1 MNRKI
6 EEILEFNAIIQQLA
20 EETLTF
26 QGRTAVNQ
34 LHPTNDRTQ
43 IVQAFIEIEEATAIL
58 REQSQMPIA
67 ELPNLTEHFKRIEI
81 GADLN
86 GVELAQIGRV
96 LRIVNVLAQFFEQL
110 DIETPIIRLKE
121 LADKL
126 ITLPRMRQALA
137 VIDESG
143 YVRDEASEYLAS
155 TRHSVKRIERQIRER
170 LERYT
175 KESAEYL
182 SEPIITI
189 RNERF
194 VLPVKHEYRNKFGGV
209 IHDQSASGQTL
220 YIEPTKTLTLN
231 NDLSSAKS
239 NEKAEIQRILHELT
253 AELKPYLN
261 ELKQNTWVISRLDV
275 IQAKVRFASK
285 IKGIIPIIS
294 AQQEIQLID
303 ARHPLIDA
311 EMVVPNTIELGQDYR
326 SMVITGPNTG
336 GKTITLKTLGLLQLM
351 AQAGLPISAGEM
363 SQVAILDDI
372 FADIGDEQS
381 ISQNLST
388 FSSHMTHTVA
398 ILKQTS
404 RKTLTLF
411 DELGAGTDPQEGA
424 ALAIA
429 ILEFIR
435 SQNGLVVATT
445 HYPELKIY
453 GVNTP
458 NTINASMAFDV
469 ETLSPTYQLLIGIPG
484 KSNAFEISRR
494 LGLSNQII
502 SHAQSLAGSESHEIN
517 EMLEKLEQTNSRL
530 SQSLEEAE
538 KIEAENESLHAE
550 LEAMYHKFT
559 REKDLMLK
567 KADEKAQAI
576 VAKTERDA
584 EAIMASLRQ
593 KNSAKEHELIE
604 AKTQIKNLRDTG
616 VDLSKNKV
624 LKRAKA
630 QKALK
635 IGDEVLVLNYG
646 QRATVIR
653 VLADEHYEVQM
664 GLIKMKAKRS
674 ELEKVAKTVEKQTK
688 ATVKRANRGIGGAQS
703 IKTELD
709 LRGMRYEAAMATLDR
724 YIDSAL
730 LQNYPHVRIIH
741 GKGTGALQQGVWQYL
756 RTNRQVKHFEYA
768 TPNSGGNGVTIV
780 EFK

>member
-1 MNRKI
+1 MNHKI
-6 EEILEFNAIIQQLA
+6 EEILEFKEIIQQVA
-20 EETLTF
+20 DYTLTF
-26 QGRTAVNQ
+26 QGRKAVNQ
-34 LHPTNDRTQ
+34 LHPTNNRAQ
-43 IVQAFIEIEEATAIL
+43 IKKDFTEIEEATAIV
-58 REQSQMPIA
+58 REQSQIPIA
-67 ELPNLTEHFKRIEI
+67 ELPNLSEHFKRIEI

-96 LRIVNVLAQFFEQL
+96 LRIVNTLAQFFEQMA
-110 DIETPIIRLKE
+110 IETPIISLKE

-126 ITLPRMRQALA
+126 ITLPKIRQALA

-143 YVRDEASEYLAS
+143 YVRDEASDYLANL
-155 TRHSVKRIERQIRER
+155 RHSVKRIERQIRER

-239 NEKAEIQRILHELT
+239 AEKAEIQRILRELT
-253 AELKPYLN
+253 ADLKPYLN
-261 ELKQNTWVISRLDV
+261 ELKQNTWVIGRLDV
-275 IQAKVRFASK
+275 VQAKVSFAAK
-285 IKGIIPIIS
+285 IKGIIPNIS
-294 AQQEIQLID
+294 EQQEIELID
-303 ARHPLIDA
+303 ARHPLIST
-311 EMVVPNTIELGQDYR
+311 ELVVANTIELGKAYR

-351 AQAGLPISAGEM
+351 AQAGLPISARET
-363 SQVAILDDI
+363 STVAILDDI

-388 FSSHMTHTVA
+388 FSSHMTHTVS

-404 RKTLTLF
+404 QNTLTLF

-494 LGLSNQII
+494 LGLNDRII
-502 SHAQSLAGSESHEIN
+502 NHAKSLAGSESHEIN
-517 EMLEKLEQTNSRL
+517 EMLEKLEQTNSQL
-530 SQSLEEAE
+530 TQSLAAAE
-538 KIEAENESLHAE
+538 QIEAENELLHAD
-550 LEAMYHKFT
+550 LEAMYQKFT
-559 REKDLMLK
+559 REKDAMLK
-567 KADEKAQAI
+567 KADERAQAI
-576 VAKTERDA
+576 VAKTETDA
-584 EAIMASLRQ
+584 AVIMAALRE

-616 VDLSKNKV
+616 VDLSNNKV

-653 VLADEHYEVQM
+653 LLADDSYEVQM

-674 ELEKVAKTVEKQTK
+674 ELEKVAKEVEKQSK
-688 ATVKRANRGIGGAQS
+688 ATVKRAKRAISGAQS

-709 LRGMRYEAAMATLDR
+709 LRGMRYEAAMTELDR

-756 RTNRQVKHFEYA
+756 RANRQVKHFEFA